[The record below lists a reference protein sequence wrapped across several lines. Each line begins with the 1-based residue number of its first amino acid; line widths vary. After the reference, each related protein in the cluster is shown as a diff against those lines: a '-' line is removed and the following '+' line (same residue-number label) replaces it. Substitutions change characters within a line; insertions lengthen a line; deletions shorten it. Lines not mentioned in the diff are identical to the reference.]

1 MRHVTTLEE
10 PAQDALDD
18 GAKRA
23 VLLGEALGVN
33 AQGLADEVKRSCEVK
48 CSADERQ
55 LLDVV
60 ADEAEKRRVLGP
72 PWPIDLGAD
81 LHAVCAGGRDRPLRK
96 GRRPSAERS
105 ARRRPS
111 AIL

>member
-33 AQGLADEVKRSCEVK
+33 AQELADEVKRSCEVK
-48 CSADERQ
+48 
-55 LLDVV
+55 
-60 ADEAEKRRVLGP
+60 
-72 PWPIDLGAD
+72 
-81 LHAVCAGGRDRPLRK
+81 
-96 GRRPSAERS
+96 RS
-105 ARRRPS
+105 A
-111 AIL
+111 